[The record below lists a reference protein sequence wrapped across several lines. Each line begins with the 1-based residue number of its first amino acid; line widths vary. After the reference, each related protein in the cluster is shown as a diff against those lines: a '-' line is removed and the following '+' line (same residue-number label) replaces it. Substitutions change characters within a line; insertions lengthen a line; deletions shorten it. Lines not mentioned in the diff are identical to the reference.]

1 MEQTDKRTIPETLPI
16 ASFLPLAQQYPVI
29 DVRTPAE
36 YRRGHI
42 PAAHNV
48 PLFSDEERALIGT
61 LYAQQGPDVALKRGL
76 ELVGPRFKDFID
88 AAERIAAG
96 ASTLCVYCWRG
107 GMRSR
112 SLAFL
117 FELAGFTTY
126 TLQRGYKAYRN
137 FVLQQFAT
145 PRRFVVLGGYT
156 GSLKT
161 QILRLLRDHYG
172 QPVLDLEAAA
182 HHKGSV
188 FGHLGEPAQPTQ
200 QQFEN
205 ELGWQLWQLPDQR
218 CWIEDE
224 SRWIGQC
231 IIPKPLWEQMRSA
244 PVVLLQIPR
253 ETRIQNIVQHYGQH
267 STTELRAA
275 IERLQKRL
283 GPNRYRD
290 ILQFLECGDLE
301 AAVDILLDYYDRTYQ
316 YALEHNHSQ
325 VFPFTPSAFTPEAI
339 AQELVEWQKVSE
351 HKWQTHQL
359 SD

>member
-1 MEQTDKRTIPETLPI
+1 
-16 ASFLPLAQQYPVI
+16 
-29 DVRTPAE
+29 
-36 YRRGHI
+36 
-42 PAAHNV
+42 
-48 PLFSDEERALIGT
+48 
-61 LYAQQGPDVALKRGL
+61 
-76 ELVGPRFKDFID
+76 
-88 AAERIAAG
+88 
-96 ASTLCVYCWRG
+96 
-107 GMRSR
+107 MRSK

-126 TLQRGYKAYRN
+126 TLERGYKAFRN
-137 FVLQQFAT
+137 FVLQQFVH
-145 PRRFVVLGGYT
+145 PHPLLILGGYT

-161 QILRLLRDHYG
+161 QILRTLRDQHH

-188 FGHLGEPAQPTQ
+188 FGHLGEAVQPTQ

-205 ELGWQLWQLPDQR
+205 ELGWQLWQLADQL

-253 ETRIQNIVQHYGQH
+253 EIRIQNIVQHYGQH

-290 ILQFLECGDLE
+290 ILQFLERGDLG

-316 YALEHNHSQ
+316 YALEHNHSRI
-325 VFPFTPSAFTPEAI
+325 FPFTPSAFTPETI
-339 AQELVEWQKVSE
+339 ARELVEWKKASE
-351 HKWQTHQL
+351 HRWRTLQL